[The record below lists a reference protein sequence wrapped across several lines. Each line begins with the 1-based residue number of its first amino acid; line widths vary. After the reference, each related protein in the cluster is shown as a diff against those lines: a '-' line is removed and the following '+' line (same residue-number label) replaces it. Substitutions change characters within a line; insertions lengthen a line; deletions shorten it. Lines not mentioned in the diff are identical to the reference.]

1 MSKGTNYQGPT
12 NQQTE
17 YHTWSVLLTWMRC
30 PLQNAPPPDI
40 STAFLRCVDNHHQGE
55 PSTIKCLMCHRSINQ
70 TRETRF
76 GAELLFTPSSKLHFR
91 IPILWGA
98 YPPIFILK
106 RDLLHMDQERS
117 KEELGIAGI
126 KKKGWLVGSSCL
138 QMLWMSVSP
147 RQKALLQIP
156 PVLLITHTTN
166 NRRLGFTWGLF
177 FF

>member
-1 MSKGTNYQGPT
+1 
-12 NQQTE
+12 
-17 YHTWSVLLTWMRC
+17 
-30 PLQNAPPPDI
+30 
-40 STAFLRCVDNHHQGE
+40 
-55 PSTIKCLMCHRSINQ
+55 
-70 TRETRF
+70 
-76 GAELLFTPSSKLHFR
+76 
-91 IPILWGA
+91 
-98 YPPIFILK
+98 
-106 RDLLHMDQERS
+106 MDQERS
-117 KEELGIAGI
+117 KEELGMAGI